1 MVCDKCC
8 ACQQELVTPVRTAV
22 SSPQHT
28 DCLLPPLLL
37 TLPNSQMS
45 LDQNLFTL
53 NLTPHKDYPNVI
65 DLIDPA
71 GIIHYRKQR
80 IAGSE
85 YKIEVY
91 GGRNS

>member
-1 MVCDKCC
+1 M
-8 ACQQELVTPVRTAV
+8 QTAAP
-22 SSPQHT
+22 SPQPT

-80 IAGSE
+80 MAGSE

-91 GGRNS
+91 GECNS